1 MLRFLLIL
9 PLLVAACDM
18 EIAKAREGSRE
29 PAVIEDAKL
38 IRVQLE
44 IQRLTSELEQYHM
57 RRGEWPESWR
67 QIKRSGLDPWGGEYV
82 FEIEGDRPLVFSAGP
97 DDEIG
102 TDDDV
107 YAGVPR

>member
-1 MLRFLLIL
+1 MLRSLLIV

-44 IQRLTSELEQYHM
+44 IQRLTSELEQYQM
-57 RRGEWPESWR
+57 RTGEWPESWR
-67 QIKRSGLDPWGGEYV
+67 QIKRSGLDPWGGKYV

>member
-1 MLRFLLIL
+1 MRLLLIV

-67 QIKRSGLDPWGGEYV
+67 QIKRSGLDPWGGEYI
-82 FEIEGDRPLVFSAGP
+82 FEIEDDHALVFSAGP

-102 TDDDV
+102 TGDDV
-107 YAGVPR
+107 YLGVPR